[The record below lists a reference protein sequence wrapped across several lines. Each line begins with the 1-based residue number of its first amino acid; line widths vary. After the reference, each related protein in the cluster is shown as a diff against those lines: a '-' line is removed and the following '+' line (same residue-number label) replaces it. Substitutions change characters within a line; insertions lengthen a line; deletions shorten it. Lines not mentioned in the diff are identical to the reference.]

1 MKCRKE
7 AQMLT
12 DAKLVDPWT
21 QTITLLLMPEQ
32 SELRLTEQAPPPVV
46 VSPTRSPTL
55 DASRAKAKPFVRIID
70 RPTALTVTLDW
81 RDATKCCYRE
91 QLWVAARARVSG
103 SCAMSG
109 EPILP
114 GDDIFRPR
122 PSRPVPRN
130 VGAMILASAVEAEVP
145 SRPAMDEPFSHPC
158 IEHTIVLSV
167 DDAFFVTS
175 ARF

>member
-1 MKCRKE
+1 
-7 AQMLT
+7 MLT

-32 SELRLTEQAPPPVV
+32 SELQLIEESAQEVV
-46 VSPTRSPTL
+46 VRSTHGSTL
-55 DASRAKAKPFVRIID
+55 DTSRAKAKPFVRVID

-91 QLWVAARARVSG
+91 QLWVATRARVSG
-103 SCAMSG
+103 LCAMSG
-109 EPILP
+109 APILP

-130 VGAMILASAVEAEVP
+130 VGAMILASAVEAAVP
-145 SRPAMDEPFSHPC
+145 SRPAADEPFSRPC
-158 IEHTIVLSV
+158 IDHTVVLPV
-167 DDAFFVTS
+167 GDAFLAGST
-175 ARF
+175 RF